1 MGAGD
6 RSTKITQGEQLA
18 ILAEQS
24 RQMYSV
30 LSEVHSNVCA
40 LDDKVQTFYTEYKVE
55 LVRVV
60 DAATIAN
67 KRVDKMEGEMTTI
80 TSNIEKI
87 QEAIRP
93 LITSYKFLFWLGGA
107 IGLLVIGFLWAI
119 LTHQVTIVMP

>member
-1 MGAGD
+1 MGAGEG
-6 RSTKITQGEQLA
+6 SAKITQGEQLA
-18 ILAEQS
+18 ILTEQS
-24 RQMYSV
+24 RQMYSM
-30 LSEVHSNVCA
+30 LKEVHSNVCT

-67 KRVDKMEGEMTTI
+67 KRVDKMEGEITII

-87 QEAIRP
+87 QDAIRP
-93 LITSYKFLFWLGGA
+93 LITSYKFLFWLGGV
-107 IGLLVIGFLWAI
+107 IGLLVVGFLWAI